1 MSEISPQQS
10 QREGFVPKHRRKF
23 FIGTP
28 VQKIFLFYSVTM
40 GFLSILLMR
49 LHDYILMVAGERSLV
64 TAVTVGVFIIFVSY
78 IAVGLLLSNRI
89 AGPLYRIEAAL
100 KKYLETG
107 EYSDIKLR
115 EGDLFSSLADLL
127 NKSISKNKS

>member
-1 MSEISPQQS
+1 MSEIPQKKNQPKV
-10 QREGFVPKHRRKF
+10 FVPKHRKKF

-49 LHDYILMVAGERSLV
+49 VHDYILMVVGERSLV

-78 IAVGLLLSNRI
+78 IAVGLFLSNRI
-89 AGPLYRIEAAL
+89 AGPLYRIEDSL

-107 EYSDIKLR
+107 EYSEIKLR
-115 EGDLFSSLADLL
+115 EGDLFSGLADLV
-127 NKSISKNKS
+127 NKAISKTKS